1 MGQEIA
7 DPIFHY
13 LDLFEE
19 VNVPE
24 EVQYGIVLLSL
35 SPNNV
40 PRRKYRVLIKNHITY
55 CVGVVDYSE

>member
-24 EVQYGIVLLSL
+24 EVQYSIVLLSL
-35 SPNNV
+35 SPNNL
-40 PRRKYRVLIKNHITY
+40 PRRKYRVLIKHHITY